1 MSDFERFTEFLR
13 REAPG
18 YNEAARVPVEV
29 MWGGVEVGLGDGEV
43 VVGSRPSDGV
53 VAGWEGVVDREADGL
68 AIDALG
74 YNDAPPAPRAEM
86 WGRIEA
92 AWGLRGGGVVGEGQS
107 GIGEGAEGVVPG
119 LPAERPGAWRW
130 PSRQRWPERRRVV
143 GWAVA
148 LAAAASVVLGIAL
161 GRDARET
168 QPGEVGGD
176 PAFATVPTET
186 ATPPPTDAETP
197 QPALPAEPEPPV
209 VAASILPLPGASVDL
224 QAAAIPVEIE
234 PQVVR
239 FTDATLT
246 ARTAGLPSSLT
257 FRRDRETI
265 RFLGRTETLL
275 TAFRT
280 DQRTPLT
287 ERDLAVW
294 GRELLIETRMHLDLQ
309 VSRTPEELALLQD
322 LELVM
327 LQISRLG
334 SGAPD
339 VEWQL
344 AREGMEFK
352 SALPRV
358 RAAAAAD
365 GL

>member
-13 REAPG
+13 REARG
-18 YNEAARVPVEV
+18 YNEAARVPAEV
-29 MWGGVEVGLGDGEV
+29 MWGGVEAGLGEG
-43 VVGSRPSDGV
+43 DGV
-53 VAGWEGVVDREADGL
+53 VGGRAVDGQVV
-68 AIDALG
+68 DALG
-74 YNDAPPAPRAEM
+74 YNEAPSTPRDEM

-92 AWGLRGGGVVGEGQS
+92 AWGLRGGGVVGRLPVGRA
-107 GIGEGAEGVVPG
+107 AEPRQWPG
-119 LPAERPGAWRW
+119 
-130 PSRQRWPERRRVV
+130 RRRVA
-143 GWAVA
+143 GWAVV
-148 LAAAASVVLGIAL
+148 LAAAASLVLGIAL
-161 GRDARET
+161 GRDARPT
-168 QPGEVGGD
+168 QPGEVGVD
-176 PAFATVPTET
+176 PVFATVPAET
-186 ATPPPTDAETP
+186 IAPSPTDVQAP
-197 QPALPAEPEPPV
+197 QPALPAELEPPV

-224 QAAAIPVEIE
+224 RAPAIPAEFE

-239 FTDATLT
+239 LTDATLT
-246 ARTAGLPSSLT
+246 SRTAGLPSSLT

-309 VSRTPEELALLQD
+309 VSRTPEELALLED

-344 AREGMEFK
+344 ARESMEFK

>member
-1 MSDFERFTEFLR
+1 MSDFERFTEFFR

-29 MWGGVEVGLGDGEV
+29 MWGGVEAGLGEGEV

-92 AWGLRGGGVVGEGQS
+92 AWGLRGGGVVGRLPVGRA
-107 GIGEGAEGVVPG
+107 AEPRQWPG
-119 LPAERPGAWRW
+119 
-130 PSRQRWPERRRVV
+130 RRRVA
-143 GWAVA
+143 GWAAA
-148 LAAAASVVLGIAL
+148 LAAAASLVLGIAL
-161 GRDARET
+161 GRDARPT
-168 QPGEVGGD
+168 RPGEVGAD
-176 PAFATVPTET
+176 PVFATVPTE
-186 ATPPPTDAETP
+186 AVAPSPIDVPAP

-209 VAASILPLPGASVDL
+209 LTASVLPLPGASVDL
-224 QAAAIPVEIE
+224 RAPAIPVEFE

-309 VSRTPEELALLQD
+309 VSRTPEELALLED

-344 AREGMEFK
+344 ARESMEFK